1 MDVEVEQDSAL
12 LLVLSA
18 LYLSLIF
25 YILEKRLKILKIL
38 IFIILFINNSLF
50 ISQEKSLEKSNT
62 QLFCSYNVISS
73 LLNQFGLVIE
83 YGKTEIFHF
92 SRTNGVFNSPLLDL
106 STLEGPILHPKNS

>member
-1 MDVEVEQDSAL
+1 M
-12 LLVLSA
+12 
-18 LYLSLIF
+18 
-25 YILEKRLKILKIL
+25 KKNLKNIKIL
-38 IFIILFINNSLF
+38 ILVISFIDNGLF